1 MNLSSTLLVSISFW
15 NTIAYTRFM
24 PPMTAAA
31 FSAATTTSTVRVRG
45 SGVESVNTEYE
56 WTPATIIPPG
66 FEKVCIQNRWGVEST
81 WEMLNSG
88 RPWLRAPN
96 EAYIYLNSS
105 DGQWW
110 IDKPDGA
117 GVYVVPKA
125 EGETSPPSTGW
136 RALSPSYNP
145 PPSVQLIPDSRND
158 AGL

>member
-1 MNLSSTLLVSISFW
+1 
-15 NTIAYTRFM
+15 
-24 PPMTAAA
+24 MTAAA
-31 FSAATTTSTVRVRG
+31 FSATSRATAIKVSG

-56 WTPATIIPPG
+56 WTPATTIPPG

-88 RPWLRAPN
+88 RPWLRAKN

-125 EGETSPPSTGW
+125 QGETLPPSTGW

-145 PPSVQLIPDSRND
+145 APSVEVIPNDSGV
-158 AGL
+158 AEL